1 MNTIAVPLT
10 INWKKNLFFVWI
22 SQFLAMIG
30 FGCCMPF
37 IPLYL
42 REHFHIVDNQLR
54 GFYVSLFYLAGITS
68 LCIATAVWGM
78 LADRFGRKL
87 MLLRA
92 SYGAALLYPLLVFAP
107 NFQVMLLIRFL
118 CSFFSGT
125 VNPAQ
130 TLLVCTTPPE
140 KHGFVLGTV
149 STALWSGN
157 MVGYL
162 TGGMIVHYFG
172 YRTAFL
178 SCGVIYLASGL
189 LVHLF
194 VKDNFRRRTV
204 KKEQKREKHS
214 FRELMSPAVLW
225 LLIMFLLM
233 GVARRIEEPFLAM
246 QVELVN
252 GIGSAAFYTGITS
265 AAAALGGIFS
275 GIIMGHLC
283 DRILPRRL
291 ALPVLLVSGS
301 ATLAHAFSGNIQTLI
316 FARFLAYLAAGGL
329 QPIFQVMLAKI
340 TAPERR
346 GTYFGWSGSFSTAG
360 GIISSLLS
368 GGIAYYIGIRGI
380 FITAALIFFLMI
392 PLMFPTV
399 RASKAEY
406 VCDPDATGRDLE
418 KA

>member
-1 MNTIAVPLT
+1 
-10 INWKKNLFFVWI
+10 
-22 SQFLAMIG
+22 
-30 FGCCMPF
+30 
-37 IPLYL
+37 
-42 REHFHIVDNQLR
+42 
-54 GFYVSLFYLAGITS
+54 
-68 LCIATAVWGM
+68 
-78 LADRFGRKL
+78 
-87 MLLRA
+87 
-92 SYGAALLYPLLVFAP
+92 
-107 NFQVMLLIRFL
+107 
-118 CSFFSGT
+118 
-125 VNPAQ
+125 
-130 TLLVCTTPPE
+130 
-140 KHGFVLGTV
+140 
-149 STALWSGN
+149 
-157 MVGYL
+157 
-162 TGGMIVHYFG
+162 
-172 YRTAFL
+172 
-178 SCGVIYLASGL
+178 
-189 LVHLF
+189 
-194 VKDNFRRRTV
+194 
-204 KKEQKREKHS
+204 
-214 FRELMSPAVLW
+214 
-225 LLIMFLLM
+225 M

-301 ATLAHAFSGNIQTLI
+301 ATLAQALSGNIQTLI

>member
-1 MNTIAVPLT
+1 MDLAISGNDRLRLLHAVHPALSAGT
-10 INWKKNLFFVWI
+10 L
-22 SQFLAMIG
+22 SHCGQPA
-30 FGCCMPF
+30 P
-37 IPLYL
+37 
-42 REHFHIVDNQLR
+42 

-68 LCIATAVWGM
+68 LCIATTVWGM

-194 VKDNFRRRTV
+194 VKDNFRRLTV

-301 ATLAHAFSGNIQTLI
+301 ATLAQALSGNIQTLI

-329 QPIFQVMLAKI
+329 QADFPGHAGKDHGTGAARHIFRLVRQFQHRRRHHQF
-340 TAPERR
+340 PSERR
-346 GTYFGWSGSFSTAG
+346 HRRLYRNPRHFHHRRPSSFS
-360 GIISSLLS
+360 
-368 GGIAYYIGIRGI
+368 
-380 FITAALIFFLMI
+380 MI

>member
-194 VKDNFRRRTV
+194 VKDNFRRLTV

-252 GIGSAAFYTGITS
+252 GSAALHSIRESRVRRRLSAASSQGSSWDTS
-265 AAAALGGIFS
+265 ATEYFPADS
-275 GIIMGHLC
+275 RC
-283 DRILPRRL
+283 
-291 ALPVLLVSGS
+291 
-301 ATLAHAFSGNIQTLI
+301 
-316 FARFLAYLAAGGL
+316 RFC
-329 QPIFQVMLAKI
+329 
-340 TAPERR
+340 
-346 GTYFGWSGSFSTAG
+346 W
-360 GIISSLLS
+360 
-368 GGIAYYIGIRGI
+368 
-380 FITAALIFFLMI
+380 
-392 PLMFPTV
+392 
-399 RASKAEY
+399 
-406 VCDPDATGRDLE
+406 
-418 KA
+418 

>member
-68 LCIATAVWGM
+68 LCIATTVWGM

-194 VKDNFRRRTV
+194 VKDNFRRLTV

-301 ATLAHAFSGNIQTLI
+301 ATLAQALSGNIQTLI

-346 GTYFGWSGSFSTAG
+346 GTYFGWSGSFSTA
-360 GIISSLLS
+360 
-368 GGIAYYIGIRGI
+368 
-380 FITAALIFFLMI
+380 ALIFFLMI

>member
-68 LCIATAVWGM
+68 LCIATTVWGM

-157 MVGYL
+157 IVGYL

-301 ATLAHAFSGNIQTLI
+301 ATLAQALSGNIQTLI